1 MKIIFIKSNFE
12 HFDEII
18 GERANLD
25 FDTNT
30 GEIFLHTLKSSKHI
44 KFNSDVNTLTID
56 EYIIFKDENNLFIL
70 EDMDYLN

>member
-12 HFDEII
+12 HFDELI

-30 GEIFLHTLKSSKHI
+30 GRRVLHTLYSSKKI
-44 KFNSDVNTLTID
+44 KFNSDVNMLTLD

>member
-12 HFDEII
+12 HFDELI

-30 GEIFLHTLKSSKHI
+30 GEIFLHTLKSSKQI
-44 KFNSDVNTLTID
+44 KVNSDVNMLTLE
-56 EYIIFKDENNLFIL
+56 EYVIFKDENNLFIL